1 MTEQEKAA
9 RMVNEA
15 LKGYKADP
23 DKFDSYIE
31 WRQSNPTGTYS
42 DYCLTMAI
50 FGEPP
55 APTADNGSDGV
66 DDDPFVIWSSAGEAE
81 LYA

>member
-1 MTEQEKAA
+1 MRITLLTIQGGKAMTEQEKAA

-31 WRQSNPTGTYS
+31 WRQGNPTGTYS
-42 DYCLTMAI
+42 DYIEAQKRDAYALEMATQRR
-50 FGEPP
+50 G
-55 APTADNGSDGV
+55 GV
-66 DDDPFVIWSSAGEAE
+66 YW
-81 LYA
+81 